1 MQKPNTPTDRAQKV
15 HEKNEVICVV
25 FMFTSKVMVI
35 KMSKMAHVL
44 MKVKNISHS
53 LSKTLKSI
61 WKFWFSSFRKCYGL
75 LDSEQ
80 SLARFQSLKI
90 LKWAIFDFLMTM
102 TLRVN
107 MITIFLIYILSSPC
121 CYIAYLSFKTF
132 KIQFHG
138 LPSLN
143 YVLVCRIHIYTPTM
157 TFLNRP

>member
-1 MQKPNTPTDRAQKV
+1 
-15 HEKNEVICVV
+15 
-25 FMFTSKVMVI
+25 
-35 KMSKMAHVL
+35 MSKMAHSLYFLL
-44 MKVKNISHS
+44 MKAKNISHS
-53 LSKTLKSI
+53 LSKTLRSF
-61 WKFWFSSFRKCYGL
+61 WKFWFSSFRKWYGL
-75 LDSEQ
+75 FDSEQ
-80 SLARFQSLKI
+80 SLARFQTLKI

-107 MITIFLIYILSSPC
+107 MITIFLIYILSSTC